1 MSEMLKGKVRI
12 EVPFLPPVEYS
23 PNWRGHW
30 AAKNKAGKVYHA
42 AVFYCC
48 VDARNRGYLKGMA
61 FPFVKAKL
69 NLAVVF
75 PELRLRDQDNLL
87 ARFKPGLDAVVDSG
101 LVLDDDMEHLE
112 IGQVGVVV
120 DSERAPLT
128 IIELEVKNEPR
139 SGSKDSG

>member
-30 AAKNKAGKVYHA
+30 AAKNKAGKVYHD

-48 VDARNRGYLKGMA
+48 VDARNRGYREGLS

-69 NLAVVF
+69 NLTVVF
-75 PELRLRDQDNLL
+75 AELRLRDQDNLL
-87 ARFKPGLDAVVDSG
+87 ARFKPGLDAVVDSA
-101 LVLDDDMEHLE
+101 LILDDDVEHLE
-112 IGQVGVVV
+112 IGKVEVVV
-120 DSERAPLT
+120 DPERAPLT
-128 IIELEVKNEPR
+128 IIELEAK
-139 SGSKDSG
+139 